1 MKHIL
6 IVDDEESVRYSFT
19 KLLHEPDYKLDGA
32 GDGQEALAMLQ
43 TLAPDL
49 ILLDIQMPGLSGLE
63 VLQRIKQMVPRIPVL
78 IMTAYGSSD
87 RIIDAIKKG
96 AYDYIEKP
104 FDIPA
109 MKSLID
115 QAIQAGHLMRTQ
127 VLLES
132 PMAQQQ
138 SAADVIIGK
147 SPAMREVYKMIGRI
161 ASSDVNIL
169 ILGASGTG
177 KELVARAIYQHSKRA
192 DKAFL
197 AVNCAAIP
205 ETLLESELFG
215 YERGAFTGASKRKIG
230 KFQQAD
236 GGTIFLDEIGDMSAS
251 TQAKILRVLQEGT
264 FEMLGGEET
273 MQSNVRILAATN
285 VDLERAIVEKKF
297 REDLYYRLKVITIDL
312 PPLRQRREDIPELC
326 TYFLGKYLKEL
337 DKEPLSLSEEAMQV
351 FMCYNWPGNIRE
363 LQNVLKR
370 AMLLSKGHVITAD
383 AIMLHSKNEPLKPE
397 SMESHRLQSYLPADL
412 ESHRGKLYPSVM
424 GEVERELILLI
435 LKKESGNQVRAAQ
448 FLGISRVMLHE
459 RMERYGITTN
469 TVIEEM

>member
-1 MKHIL
+1 L
-6 IVDDEESVRYSFT
+6 II
-19 KLLHEPDYKLDGA
+19 
-32 GDGQEALAMLQ
+32 M
-43 TLAPDL
+43 
-49 ILLDIQMPGLSGLE
+49 DIQMPGLSGLE

-109 MKSLID
+109 MKALID

-132 PMAQQQ
+132 PMATLQ

-169 ILGASGTG
+169 ILGESGTG

-273 MQSNVRILAATN
+273 LQSNVRILAATN
-285 VDLERAIVEKKF
+285 VDLERAIVEKRF

-337 DKEPLSLSEEAMQV
+337 DKEPLSLSEEALQV

-383 AIMLHSKNEPLKPE
+383 AIMLHSKNEPPKPE
-397 SMESHRLQSYLPADL
+397 SVESSRLQSYLPADL
-412 ESHRGKLYPSVM
+412 ESHRGKLYQSVM

-435 LKKESGNQVRAAQ
+435 LKKEGGNQVRAAQ